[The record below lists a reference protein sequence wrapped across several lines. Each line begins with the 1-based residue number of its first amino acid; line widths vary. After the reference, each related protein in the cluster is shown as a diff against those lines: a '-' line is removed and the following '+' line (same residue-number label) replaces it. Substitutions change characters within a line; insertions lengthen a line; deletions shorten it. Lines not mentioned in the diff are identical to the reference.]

1 MRKNGVQFFTIFNQ
15 LSNIILI
22 IGLFAIPILINT
34 YLTFLPISD
43 MQTCNITL
51 IILCNFQT
59 TTYSPVSI
67 LSLTEIDA
75 CQRQLSQVRQHYEME
90 CFILFISTFHFYLFY
105 NLKIRMSAILLYSAE
120 YNRDLSKISGRNKNL
135 KIILTLIQEGEKG
148 FMNFYQSG
156 CYFLFCDF
164 IMWQLIKKTHYYLL
178 KKHIIIFL

>member
-34 YLTFLPISD
+34 YLTFSPISD

-59 TTYSPVSI
+59 TTYLPVSI

-75 CQRQLSQVRQHYEME
+75 C
-90 CFILFISTFHFYLFY
+90 
-105 NLKIRMSAILLYSAE
+105 
-120 YNRDLSKISGRNKNL
+120 
-135 KIILTLIQEGEKG
+135 
-148 FMNFYQSG
+148 
-156 CYFLFCDF
+156 
-164 IMWQLIKKTHYYLL
+164 
-178 KKHIIIFL
+178 